1 MMTVHISANSKEI
14 QLDDYET
21 RRGLCLDLFGCFKG
35 RYGIESIRSYPGVTL
50 GFTPNDRDT
59 VDVTETDAPTIRVV
73 YRVIEMTPT
82 RNALFSRLREIGEIP
97 NIVNHGEVERNGE
110 RETANL
116 SEVIDLDI
124 GDLSVDH
131 VPEEVDDG
139 YEIDYKV
146 TATIKT
152 AEFYSMREWQE

>member
-1 MMTVHISANSKEI
+1 MMTAHISANSKEI
-14 QLDDYET
+14 QLNDYET
-21 RRGLCLDLFGCFKG
+21 HRGLYLDLSGCFKG

-50 GFTPNDRDT
+50 GFTPNDRGT

-73 YRVIEMTPT
+73 YGVIETATT

-97 NIVNHGEVERNGE
+97 NIVKHGEVEENGE
-110 RETANL
+110 RKTANL

-131 VPEEVDDG
+131 VPEDINDG

-152 AEFYSMREWQE
+152 TEFYSMREWQE